1 MILFFKLL
9 LTPVLIGLVTL
20 AGRRW
25 GPVVSGWLVGLP
37 LTAGPVALFL
47 ALEQGTAFES
57 HAAEGALLGL
67 AAVAG
72 FTLAYGWLAM
82 RTNWLTSI
90 LLSWLVYIL
99 LILAFGRL
107 TLGLGLAFIGVILC
121 LTVSLLILPGG
132 KSEANGQKA
141 PRWEIFLRMLMA
153 LALVLILTGGA
164 SLLGPQLSGLFSTFP
179 IYGSILGAFTHRFQ
193 GPLPAS
199 RLMRGMIA
207 GAFSTACFFTILSE
221 LIVPL
226 GIALAFVLAS
236 LVALGMHGVSLFL
249 LQRRPSKVSS
259 SLR

>member
-1 MILFFKLL
+1 MSILFKVL

-47 ALEQGTAFES
+47 ALEQGAAFES

-82 RTNWLTSI
+82 RVNWVWSI
-90 LLSWLVYIL
+90 LLSWAVYII
-99 LILAFGRL
+99 LILAFGHL
-107 TLGLGLAFIGVILC
+107 SLGLALAFVGVLLC

-132 KSEANGQKA
+132 RSKVSAQKT
-141 PRWEIFLRMLMA
+141 PLWEILLRMFVA
-153 LALVLILTGGA
+153 LALVLGLTGGA
-164 SLLGPQLSGLFSTFP
+164 TLLGPQLSGLFSTFP
-179 IYGSILGAFTHRFQ
+179 IYGSILGVFTHRFQ
-193 GPLPAS
+193 GALPAC

-207 GAFSTACFFTILSE
+207 GAFSTACFFMILSS

-236 LVALGMHGVSLFL
+236 LATLGMHGVSLFL
-249 LQRRPSKVSS
+249 LHRRPVGAKN
-259 SLR
+259 